1 VTSASRE
8 ADDPSVAASQGKGQ
22 RRCHGTTTKH
32 RLARSPTP
40 EQRRPDARTVAPAG
54 GGGRTRLVVVDGA
67 QVTLAEPVRCADC
80 DQFRPGR
87 VPLLGR
93 CAAGEPEAPAG
104 LWAQDW
110 RACPLFLA
118 ADLAD
123 AIRAMAARWQYLP
136 DELAWALEQ
145 ATRAPAGWRTLIE
158 ADLRKRLWPGAQ
170 GDAAHQRVNK
180 TTE

>member
-1 VTSASRE
+1 MSG
-8 ADDPSVAASQGKGQ
+8 DDEETPDGKRPELTTAA
-22 RRCHGTTTKH
+22 
-32 RLARSPTP
+32 
-40 EQRRPDARTVAPAG
+40 PDACPVRPVA

-67 QVTLAEPVRCADC
+67 QLALAESARCADC

-87 VPLLGR
+87 MPLLGR
-93 CAAGEPEAPAG
+93 CAAGESEPPAG
-104 LWAQDW
+104 LWAQDR

-123 AIRAMAARWQYLP
+123 GIRAMAARWQYLP

-145 ATRAPAGWRTLIE
+145 ATRAPAGWWTLIE

-170 GDAAHQRVNK
+170 VDAAHQRVNK
-180 TTE
+180 TKE

>member
-1 VTSASRE
+1 MSG
-8 ADDPSVAASQGKGQ
+8 DDEETPAGKQPDPTTAA
-22 RRCHGTTTKH
+22 
-32 RLARSPTP
+32 
-40 EQRRPDARTVAPAG
+40 PDACPVHPAA

-67 QVTLAEPVRCADC
+67 QVTVAGPVHCADC

-93 CAAGEPEAPAG
+93 CAAGPLEPPAG
-104 LWAQDW
+104 LWAQDR

-145 ATRAPAGWRTLIE
+145 ATRAPAGWWTLID

-170 GDAAHQRVNK
+170 GAAAHQQVNK

>member
-1 VTSASRE
+1 MSG
-8 ADDPSVAASQGKGQ
+8 DDEETPA
-22 RRCHGTTTKH
+22 GT
-32 RLARSPTP
+32 
-40 EQRRPDARTVAPAG
+40 RPDPTTVASDACPVRPVAG
-54 GGGRTRLVVVDGA
+54 GVRTRLVVVDGA
-67 QVTLAEPVRCADC
+67 QVTVAEPVRCADC

-93 CAAGEPEAPAG
+93 CAAGEPESPGG
-104 LWAQDW
+104 LWAQDR
-110 RACPLFLA
+110 RACPRFLA
-118 ADLAD
+118 AALAN

-145 ATRAPAGWRTLIE
+145 ASRAPAGWWTLIE
-158 ADLRKRLWPGAQ
+158 ADLRKCLWPGAQ

>member
-1 VTSASRE
+1 MSR
-8 ADDPSVAASQGKGQ
+8 DDDE
-22 RRCHGTTTKH
+22 
-32 RLARSPTP
+32 TP
-40 EQRRPDARTVAPAG
+40 PDTGPDARTAAPDACPVRPVAG
-54 GGGRTRLVVVDGA
+54 GGRASLVVVDGA
-67 QVTLAEPVRCADC
+67 QVTVAEPVRCANC
-80 DQFRPGR
+80 DRFRPGR
-87 VPLLGR
+87 MPLLGR
-93 CAAGEPEAPAG
+93 CAAGQPEPPAG
-104 LWAQDW
+104 LWAQDR

-145 ATRAPAGWRTLIE
+145 AIQAPAGWWTLIE
-158 ADLRKRLWPGAQ
+158 ADLRKRLWLGAQ